1 MSETQ
6 MTQEQQYAYAR
17 MGETIEQRLNDA
29 YRRRERQ
36 VKLIVDHTDAL
47 RRQLTAIKHHALAE
61 HPEANYGQRSTHW
74 QDNGELQGR
83 GGKLDMHLAV
93 LAGIDDEIR
102 TLRKVNDYY
111 VASQ

>member
-1 MSETQ
+1 
-6 MTQEQQYAYAR
+6 MTEEQQYAYAR

-36 VKLIVDHTDAL
+36 VKLIVDHTASL
-47 RRQLTAIKHHALAE
+47 RRQLTAIKHRVLSE

-74 QDNGELQGR
+74 QDDGELQGY
-83 GGKLDMHLAV
+83 GGKLDMRLAV

-102 TLRKVNDYY
+102 TLRKVSEYY

>member
-6 MTQEQQYAYAR
+6 MTETEYAYAR

-29 YRRRERQ
+29 YRRRELQ
-36 VKLIVDHTDAL
+36 VDLIVHHIKDL
-47 RRQLTAIKHHALAE
+47 RHDLTRLKYQVE
-61 HPEANYGQRSTHW
+61 SENPEGNYGQRSTHW
-74 QDNGELQGR
+74 QEHGELQGY
-83 GGKLDMHLAV
+83 GGKLDMRLAV

-102 TLRKVNDYY
+102 ALRKVSNYY